1 MPFDGFMTKIITK
14 ELKETLLKGRI
25 HKVFQ
30 PFQQDLQLVIRAN
43 RTNYRLNA
51 SIHPNYYRIHLT
63 DSKAENPKQAP
74 MFTMIMRKHI
84 GNSQILNIRQFE
96 NDRIIIFDLNGRD
109 DIGDIKQY
117 ELIFELMGK
126 HSNIV
131 LVDQQSQKIIDCIK
145 HVSPEINSYR
155 TLQPN
160 GNYILPPQQNQQVD
174 ISVLKAEELYLF
186 AQEHE
191 ELIRQGKAHVVVQG
205 LSKIMAETMEKWIY
219 QLELTPHQAL
229 LKLLEQNDY
238 PTPYLLQIGKKMDM
252 YFCRLAKAD
261 EATKFDGNFNQL
273 VAAYFEEKVQRDHIY
288 QLSGDVIQKVQQ
300 TLKRNHDKLQRLEQ
314 DRKVAENSESYRI
327 YGELLSAFA
336 HQVEKGMK
344 DVSLPN
350 YYEENQPITIP
361 LKVHKS
367 PIENSQM
374 YFKKYAKYRD
384 SLKYIDQQVQLTLEE
399 NNYLEGILVQLQQAD
414 VADIEDIKQE
424 LQEQGIGFKK
434 NKSIKKRAKSK
445 SKPRRFKSSDGVM
458 IYVGRN
464 NQQNDRLS
472 LKDASKNHWWLHAKN
487 IPGAHVIVESD
498 NPSDNTMT
506 QAAQIAAYYSKFQHS
521 ANVPVD
527 TVQVKHLRKPNG
539 SKPGFVIYEGQKTLY
554 VTPEE
559 SIISNLAIRS

>member
-1 MPFDGFMTKIITK
+1 MPFDGIMTNILTK
-14 ELKETLLKGRI
+14 ELKETLTRGRI

-63 DSKAENPKQAP
+63 DNKAENPKQAP

-84 GNSQILNIRQFE
+84 ENAQILDIRQYE
-96 NDRIIIFDLNGRD
+96 NDRILIFDLSGRD
-109 DIGDIKQY
+109 DIGDMKQY

-126 HSNIV
+126 HSNII
-131 LVDQQSQKIIDCIK
+131 LVDKASQKIIDCMK

-160 GNYILPPQQNQQVD
+160 GNYILPPQKDLQTN
-174 ISVLKAEELYLF
+174 ITELDVETLYQF
-186 AQEHE
+186 AQENHD
-191 ELIRQGKAHVVVQG
+191 LIEQGKAHQVVQG
-205 LSKIMAETMEKWIY
+205 LSKIMAETMRDWIDS
-219 QLELTPHQAL
+219 QHITPHQAL
-229 LKLLEQNDY
+229 VKLLGELDQ
-238 PTPYLLQIGKKMDM
+238 PTPFLLQIGKKMDM
-252 YFCRLAKAD
+252 YYCPLTQAD
-261 EATKFDGNFNQL
+261 EVRQFDGTFNQL
-273 VAAYFEEKVQRDHIY
+273 LATYYQEKVQRDHIY

-300 TLKRNHDKLQRLEQ
+300 TLKRNHDKLTHLEK
-314 DRKVAENSESYRI
+314 DRKVAENSENYRI

-336 HQVEKGMK
+336 HQVQKGQK
-344 DVSLPN
+344 EVSLPN
-350 YYEENQPITIP
+350 YYDDNQPLTIP
-361 LKVHKS
+361 LKEHKS

-384 SLKYIDQQVQLTLEE
+384 SLKYIDQQVQRTLEE
-399 NNYLEGILVQLQQAD
+399 NAYLEGIMVQLDQAEVAD
-414 VADIEDIKQE
+414 VEDIKQE

-434 NKSIKKRAKSK
+434 NKSIKKRAKSQ

-464 NQQNDRLS
+464 NQQNDNLS
-472 LKDASKNHWWLHAKN
+472 LKKASKNHWWFHTKN

-498 NPSDNTMT
+498 KPSDETIT
-506 QAAQIAAYYSKFQHS
+506 QAAQIAAYYSKSQQS

-527 TVQVKHLRKPNG
+527 TVQVKQLRKPNG
-539 SKPGFVIYEGQKTLY
+539 AKPGFVIYEGQKTIY
-554 VTPEE
+554 VTPEQ
-559 SIISNLAIRS
+559 SLIDTLSVD